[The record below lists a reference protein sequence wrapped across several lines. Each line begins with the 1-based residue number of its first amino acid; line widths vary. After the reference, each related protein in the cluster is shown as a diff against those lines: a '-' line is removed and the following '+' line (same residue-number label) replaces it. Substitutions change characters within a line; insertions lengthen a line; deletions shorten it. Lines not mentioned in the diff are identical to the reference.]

1 MKNYC
6 LIISLVFFLTG
17 CGSML
22 EKVSNIGKPPLI
34 SEIQNPKDAPGYQS
48 VTMPMPAASQGKE
61 RTNSL
66 WETGSRAFFK
76 DQRANKVGDIVTV
89 VIDIDQKESIE
100 MSPNIQRKS
109 VGNTIVNNALG
120 FEKKAEKFFPKKQ
133 HDAGATNSKWLDF
146 TSNPQFSGT
155 AKYDVSDKI
164 KFKIAATIIQILPN
178 GNMVV
183 QGRQEM
189 RLVNEV
195 REIQMKGIIRP
206 EDVSATN
213 TIPSDKVAELR
224 LSYGGRG
231 ELTDAQARPWGQ
243 QALDAVM
250 PF

>member
-1 MKNYC
+1 
-6 LIISLVFFLTG
+6 
-17 CGSML
+17 
-22 EKVSNIGKPPLI
+22 
-34 SEIQNPKDAPGYQS
+34 
-48 VTMPMPAASQGKE
+48 
-61 RTNSL
+61 
-66 WETGSRAFFK
+66 
-76 DQRANKVGDIVTV
+76 
-89 VIDIDQKESIE
+89 
-100 MSPNIQRKS
+100 
-109 VGNTIVNNALG
+109 VNNALG